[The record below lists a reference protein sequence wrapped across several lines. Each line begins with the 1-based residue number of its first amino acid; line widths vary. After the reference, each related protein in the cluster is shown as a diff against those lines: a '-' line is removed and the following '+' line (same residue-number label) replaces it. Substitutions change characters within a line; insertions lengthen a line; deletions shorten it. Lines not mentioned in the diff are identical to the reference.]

1 MFGGGIAPMFG
12 KSILGIF
19 TINFFH
25 DSIPG
30 YFGQNAGGGDTEAES
45 IPSDQC
51 CVINRQ
57 PLDRQSIN

>member
-1 MFGGGIAPMFG
+1 MFG